1 MPGADFSAAD
11 EDGRTP
17 LYSAAEAGDAES
29 VARLLDAGA
38 DPNRHTARLEDLR
51 GSSSLRRRDAA
62 YTPLHTAAK
71 GGRLEVMRR
80 LVAAGADPKTR
91 TQGGATLL
99 IEAARSGQMPVVEYA
114 YSLDD
119 DVLAKTH
126 FGRSVMHAAVN
137 GPSLITTQDAICDV
151 IRFLTDRGADPDPQ
165 DEDGWTAISMADIYP
180 VEKASMLMYELTLAA
195 GRQPKILPTDLR

>member
-1 MPGADFSAAD
+1 
-11 EDGRTP
+11 
-17 LYSAAEAGDAES
+17 
-29 VARLLDAGA
+29 
-38 DPNRHTARLEDLR
+38 
-51 GSSSLRRRDAA
+51 
-62 YTPLHTAAK
+62 
-71 GGRLEVMRR
+71 MRR

-99 IEAARSGQMPVVEYA
+99 IEAARSGQMPVIEYA

-126 FGRSVMHAAVN
+126 FGRRVMPAAVN

-151 IRFLTDRGADPDPQ
+151 IRFSHGSRRRSRPQ
-165 DEDGWTAISMADIYP
+165 DEDSWTAILMADIYP
-180 VEKASMLMYELTLAA
+180 VEKTSMLMYELTLAA